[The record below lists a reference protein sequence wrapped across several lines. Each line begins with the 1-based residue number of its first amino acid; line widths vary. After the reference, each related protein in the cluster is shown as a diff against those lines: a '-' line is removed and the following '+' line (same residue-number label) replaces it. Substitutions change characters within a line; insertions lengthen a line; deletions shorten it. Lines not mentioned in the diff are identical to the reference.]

1 MAFSV
6 LASLTEQ
13 GSEVNG
19 FECVSVSNP
28 NFLNQLQ
35 SSLAESIEKQVN

>member
-1 MAFSV
+1 MA
-6 LASLTEQ
+6 E
-13 GSEVNG
+13 GSEIKD

-35 SSLAESIEKQVN
+35 SIAEFT